1 MGTPHSEAVVTLEA
15 FNRLEHG
22 MSYEHVCKIIG
33 CDGHV
38 LFRIG
43 GVGGVPETVMYTW
56 NGVGMVG
63 ANMNATFKD
72 GKLTSKAQ
80 FGLDQSPS
88 LSRQVTAIDTQS
100 RDGASRGDKRKN

>member
-1 MGTPHSEAVVTLEA
+1 MGTPRPDAVVTFEA

-22 MSYEHVCKIIG
+22 MSYEIVCKVLG
-33 CDGHV
+33 CAGNV

-43 GVGGVPETVMYTW
+43 GVGGVPETVMYSW
-56 NGVGMVG
+56 NGEGVVG

-80 FGLDQSPS
+80 FGMDHQTRASSTGPVVTRDPRSAPTAGELD
-88 LSRQVTAIDTQS
+88 A
-100 RDGASRGDKRKN
+100 